1 MNATTA
7 THPLLRIPD
16 RLSTRALLIAV
27 LLAFAFNLFATQ
39 ILNVSYAD
47 SQFPV
52 PYQVAQLSFDHAK
65 LKGWYGFLI
74 EHGTLGMYL
83 RTQHIDFIFIAS
95 VFVLHLLA
103 LLFIARLFPAASK
116 RRRWM
121 EMAAVLSTLA
131 PIADALENLVSYVML
146 AQPLD
151 FSPWL
156 ALVYSSLAALKFG
169 MFTFAYVAALVG
181 LGAAMAMMLSRRLAL
196 RRAA

>member
-1 MNATTA
+1 MNNNTS
-7 THPLLRIPD
+7 HSLLRIPA

-27 LLAFAFNLFATQ
+27 LFAFAFNLVATQ
-39 ILNVSYAD
+39 ILNASYAD

-74 EHGTLGMYL
+74 EHGTMGTYL

-116 RRRWM
+116 GRRWM

-131 PIADALENLVSYVML
+131 PIADALENLISYVML

-181 LGAAMAMMLSRRLAL
+181 LGAAMAMMLSRRFAS